1 MKEEKTMSISELRET
16 RVKAAYLELGRMN
29 YDDPNR
35 KKVLD
40 EIEVYS
46 RVDNAYE
53 QTEQKRLDNYVKNE
67 LEERRI
73 RVEEAKVKNDKQRNG
88 TDVFKAILFC
98 VGGFLSGFSGY
109 MFDTWFQKDK
119 TMGRLQDK
127 LQDLI
132 VKK

>member
-1 MKEEKTMSISELRET
+1 MSISELRET

-73 RVEEAKVKNDKQRNG
+73 RVEETKAKNDKQRNHLG
-88 TDVFKAILFC
+88 K
-98 VGGFLSGFSGY
+98 
-109 MFDTWFQKDK
+109 
-119 TMGRLQDK
+119 
-127 LQDLI
+127 
-132 VKK
+132 